1 MSHRHLIKLAFF
13 VCALNSIHIS
23 HAQES
28 GYREFLS
35 SQNGDFAAYQTAQYK
50 AFSEYAAAWQAAQKA
65 YLKKIKQ
72 HWQDGRLPDQTQWVT
87 YSPDLNN
94 RTTVDYKN
102 AQVVIEVKNQKDQ
115 QKAIAYAKQQL
126 EQLATSSVNQELKKD
141 PVYNANKASQ
151 PTAIAEQKI
160 LPEAVVKQASKQPP
174 IKVTQQQDTVKVV
187 YQLAKPEL
195 LSAQAAK
202 FYPEVQKQA
211 NKYGLDAALLL
222 AIIHT
227 ESSFNPLARSPVP
240 AFGLM
245 QIVPGSAGKDV
256 SKFLQG
262 KSILYSPDYLY
273 QADKNVEAGSVYFYI
288 LSNRYF
294 KSVKNPVSRIFLSI
308 AAYNTGPGNVA
319 RTLTGTTS
327 LTKTSAVANQMTPKQ
342 IYQHLYKNLP
352 YDETKH
358 YLARVTKRT
367 GEYQQKLSQANQ

>member
-1 MSHRHLIKLAFF
+1 MSNRQYFKPAVMLAVLCSTFISQAQDADYADF
-13 VCALNSIHIS
+13 LNS
-23 HAQES
+23 Q
-28 GYREFLS
+28 G
-35 SQNGDFAAYQTAQYK
+35 QDFATYQTAEYTE
-50 AFSEYAAAWQAAQKA
+50 FSEYAAAWRDAQQAYQKQ
-65 YLKKIKQ
+65 IKQ
-72 HWQDGRLPDQTQWVT
+72 YWQDGRLPDRTQWVT
-87 YSPDLNN
+87 YSKDLNK
-94 RTTVDYKN
+94 RTTIDYSN
-102 AQVVIEVKNQKDQ
+102 AQIVIEVKKQKDP
-115 QKAIAYAKQQL
+115 QKAIQYAKQ
-126 EQLATSSVNQELKKD
+126 ELAGLAKSTVAEELKKD
-141 PVYNANKASQ
+141 PVY
-151 PTAIAEQKI
+151 QK
-160 LPEAVVKQASKQPP
+160 LHKNQSKQPP
-174 IKVTQQQDTVKVV
+174 QKKVLPEPLVQKALAQPPAEVKQNEESVTVV

-202 FYPEVQKQA
+202 FYPDVQKQA

-227 ESSFNPLARSPVP
+227 ESSFNPLARSPIP

-262 KSILYSPDYLY
+262 KQVLYSPEYLY

-288 LSNRYF
+288 LSERYF

-327 LTKTSAVANQMTPKQ
+327 LSKTSTLANTMTAKQ
-342 IYQHLYKNLP
+342 IYNHLIKNLP
-352 YDETKH
+352 YEETKH

-367 GEYQQKLSQANQ
+367 GEYQKKLSQSVH